1 MYQNWMFFR
10 VTLDML
16 EMVFAKV
23 GVLRCAVRAVL
34 CALRW
39 AQLHSAVGVAGD
51 LRAGSGATANSS
63 WRGDDVFGQP
73 SSHTLPYRTPRVKPN
88 RCCCSR
94 APPTPTPTPAPP
106 QADPRVVKMYA
117 RHLVAPELHGLGE
130 DLLARFAETEALL
143 LQVRAGRQAGGRAA
157 AVGGPSA
164 ATMTPPP
171 PLLLPCKHCFVRVL

>member
-1 MYQNWMFFR
+1 
-10 VTLDML
+10 
-16 EMVFAKV
+16 
-23 GVLRCAVRAVL
+23 
-34 CALRW
+34 
-39 AQLHSAVGVAGD
+39 
-51 LRAGSGATANSS
+51 
-63 WRGDDVFGQP
+63 
-73 SSHTLPYRTPRVKPN
+73 
-88 RCCCSR
+88 
-94 APPTPTPTPAPP
+94 
-106 QADPRVVKMYA
+106 MYA